1 MRSELTALAV
11 VVGLALATMPVF
23 ALSGASRAMDALES
37 SARGKFVLGSFVRR
51 WFFWFV
57 RPVERASLL
66 LGLSPLFYNLL
77 GFAFGAAAG
86 WFFASGRFAMGGWA
100 VLLSGVADA
109 MDGRVARARGL
120 AGPRGAFLDS
130 TIDRFAEVAAFVGL
144 AVAFRASGGALAVV
158 AAALGGS
165 LLVSYTRARGE
176 SQGVLCTAG
185 VMQRAER
192 LLLIGFGAILDGTG
206 SALLGRDPGTVLL
219 GALVVTAVGTVAT
232 AVFRTV
238 WIARRLT

>member
-1 MRSELTALAV
+1 MTALVV
-11 VVGLALATMPVF
+11 VVGIALATMPVF
-23 ALSGASRAMDALES
+23 VLSGASRAIDALES

-77 GFAFGAAAG
+77 GFAFGGGGGLVLRLGAVRD
-86 WFFASGRFAMGGWA
+86 GRLGGPAQRRRGCHGWA
-100 VLLSGVADA
+100 
-109 MDGRVARARGL
+109 VARARGL

-206 SALLGRDPGTVLL
+206 AALLGRDPGTVLL